1 MFRRR
6 GKRALSAG
14 ARAPSRLVAANDVP
28 SIETSHPIVRGG
40 RSHISYFG
48 YSETKVKLDF

>member
-1 MFRRR
+1 LRQASAVGRRE
-6 GKRALSAG
+6 G
-14 ARAPSRLVAANDVP
+14 ARLVAANDVP
-28 SIETSHPIVRGG
+28 SIETGHPIVRGG